1 LELTVADNGA
11 AVHPR
16 AVFSHRVVVALLNR
30 IDEFEFTSSFD
41 LCWWRG
47 ELWSEKVGLKLS
59 GEFMAAAMVATGRMY
74 CRWPVSF
81 LSLA

>member
-1 LELTVADNGA
+1 LVA
-11 AVHPR
+11 
-16 AVFSHRVVVALLNR
+16 
-30 IDEFEFTSSFD
+30 
-41 LCWWRG
+41 G
-47 ELWSEKVGLKLS
+47 ELRSEKVGLKLS